1 MGKQRERATRDT
13 YPPDITMREGR
24 DRYLAENGFTM
35 ETYTERVAR
44 VPLWFGIH
52 IYVPSTESRRR
63 ALPMH
68 DLHHVVT
75 GYGTDLAGE
84 AEISAWETQ
93 RGLGALSPYVRGIIW
108 AGDLQGIAFR
118 PRRTLRAYRAAP
130 GRGSLFGRF
139 DEYESLL
146 ARSVGDV
153 RRELGLP
160 IDGLVRSRR
169 LHGDAP
175 T

>member
-1 MGKQRERATRDT
+1 MPTSRRELPTSDT
-13 YPPDITMREGR
+13 YPPTITMREGR

-35 ETYTERVAR
+35 ETYTEKVAR

-52 IYVPSTESRRR
+52 IFVPNTESRRR
-63 ALPMH
+63 ALAMH

-93 RGLGALSPYVRGIIW
+93 RGLGALSAYVRAIIW
-108 AGDLQGIAFR
+108 AGDLQGIALR
-118 PRRTLRAYRAAP
+118 PRRTYRAYRAAP
-130 GRGSLFGRF
+130 GKGSLFGRF
-139 DEYESLL
+139 DEYDTLL
-146 ARSVGDV
+146 DRTVGDV
-153 RRELGLP
+153 RGELGLP
-160 IDGLVRSRR
+160 IDGLVTSRS

-175 T
+175 